1 MTPRVI
7 WYLILFGCD
16 VLTVVLS
23 IINGI
28 KYHIFTNYCLLNINF
43 WVLIGAFFYWGY
55 MMLSEMAESGE
66 SNKGTET
73 FLGGERTQFMTDTLF
88 KYIFS
93 IVIGIT
99 LVNGLFDTNLGDTLF
114 KVIQNLYTNYLF
126 PAACIAEIF
135 LRNRNRSPAPVKD
148 IIILLI
154 IIGISF
160 LLNFLK
166 QFSFKFL
173 TENLALYICQAIGVI
188 IAYFLYDIL
197 VYIKIQGTWAGY
209 AFLSLN

>member
-16 VLTVVLS
+16 
-23 IINGI
+23 
-28 KYHIFTNYCLLNINF
+28 IFTIVCMIIYIDLKVFLLDFNF

-55 MMLSEMAESGE
+55 MMLSEMAQSGE
-66 SNKGTET
+66 SNKATET

-99 LVNGLFDTNLGDTLF
+99 LIEGLFDLSCKTGFLVLI
-114 KVIQNLYTNYLF
+114 KLYTNYLF

-135 LRNRNRSPAPVKD
+135 LRSRNRSPAPLKD

-154 IIGISF
+154 MIGVF
-160 LLNFLK
+160 FVLNVLNKGFDFIKDKLV
-166 QFSFKFL
+166 Q
-173 TENLALYICQAIGVI
+173 YICQAIGVI
-188 IAYFLYDIL
+188 IAYFLYDFL
-197 VYIKIQGTWAGY
+197 VYLKIQGTWAGY
-209 AFLSLN
+209 SFLSSN

>member
-16 VLTVVLS
+16 
-23 IINGI
+23 
-28 KYHIFTNYCLLNINF
+28 IFTIVCMIIYIDLKVFLLDFNF

-55 MMLSEMAESGE
+55 MMLSEMAQSGE
-66 SNKGTET
+66 SNKATET

-99 LVNGLFDTNLGDTLF
+99 LVNGLFNPTFGNSLF
-114 KVIQNLYTNYLF
+114 DLIQSLYTNYLF

-135 LRNRNRSPAPVKD
+135 LRSRNRSPAPLKD

-154 IIGISF
+154 MIGVF
-160 LLNFLK
+160 FVLNVLNKGFDFIKDKLV
-166 QFSFKFL
+166 Q
-173 TENLALYICQAIGVI
+173 YICQAIGVI

-209 AFLSLN
+209 TFLSSN

>member
-16 VLTVVLS
+16 ILTIVLMILHS
-23 IINGI
+23 IKDQLFIDN
-28 KYHIFTNYCLLNINF
+28 CLLNINF
-43 WVLIGAFFYWGY
+43 WVLLGGLIYWGY

-99 LVNGLFDTNLGDTLF
+99 LVNGLFTHSFGNSLF
-114 KVIQNLYTNYLF
+114 ENIQSLYTNYLF

-154 IIGISF
+154 IFGVSF
-160 LLNFLK
+160 VLHFLK

-173 TENLALYICQAIGVI
+173 TDNLALYICQAIGVI

-209 AFLSLN
+209 TFLSSN

>member
-16 VLTVVLS
+16 
-23 IINGI
+23 
-28 KYHIFTNYCLLNINF
+28 IFTIVCMIIYIDLKVFLLDFNF

-55 MMLSEMAESGE
+55 MMLSEMAQSGE
-66 SNKGTET
+66 SNKATET

-99 LVNGLFDTNLGDTLF
+99 LVNGLFTHSFGNSLF
-114 KVIQNLYTNYLF
+114 EIIQSLYTNYLF

-135 LRNRNRSPAPVKD
+135 LRSRNRSPAPLKD

-154 IIGISF
+154 MIGVF
-160 LLNFLK
+160 FVLNVLNKGFDFIKDKLV
-166 QFSFKFL
+166 Q
-173 TENLALYICQAIGVI
+173 YICQAIGVI
-188 IAYFLYDIL
+188 IAYFLYDFL
-197 VYIKIQGTWAGY
+197 VYLKIQGTWAGY
-209 AFLSLN
+209 SFLSSN

>member
-16 VLTVVLS
+16 
-23 IINGI
+23 
-28 KYHIFTNYCLLNINF
+28 IFTIVCMIIYIDLKVFLLDFNF

-55 MMLSEMAESGE
+55 MMLSEMAQSGE
-66 SNKGTET
+66 SNKATET

-99 LVNGLFDTNLGDTLF
+99 LIEGLFDLSF
-114 KVIQNLYTNYLF
+114 KTGFLVLIKLYTNYLF

-135 LRNRNRSPAPVKD
+135 LRSRNRSPAPLKD

-154 IIGISF
+154 MIGVF
-160 LLNFLK
+160 FVLNVLNKGFDFIKDKLV
-166 QFSFKFL
+166 Q
-173 TENLALYICQAIGVI
+173 YICQAIGVI
-188 IAYFLYDIL
+188 IAYFLYDFL
-197 VYIKIQGTWAGY
+197 VYLKIQGTWAGY
-209 AFLSLN
+209 SFLSSN

>member
-16 VLTVVLS
+16 ILTIVLMILHS
-23 IINGI
+23 IKDQLFIDN
-28 KYHIFTNYCLLNINF
+28 CLLNINF
-43 WVLIGAFFYWGY
+43 WVLLGGLIYWGY

-99 LVNGLFDTNLGDTLF
+99 LVNGLFTHSFGNSLF
-114 KVIQNLYTNYLF
+114 EIIQSLYTNYLF

-135 LRNRNRSPAPVKD
+135 LRNRNRSPAPLKD

-154 IIGISF
+154 MIGVF
-160 LLNFLK
+160 FVLNVLNKGFDFIKDKLV
-166 QFSFKFL
+166 Q
-173 TENLALYICQAIGVI
+173 YICQAIGVI
-188 IAYFLYDIL
+188 IAYFLYDFL
-197 VYIKIQGTWAGY
+197 VYLKIQGTWAGY
-209 AFLSLN
+209 TFLSSN

>member
-16 VLTVVLS
+16 ILTIVLMILHS
-23 IINGI
+23 IKDQLFIDN
-28 KYHIFTNYCLLNINF
+28 CLLNINF
-43 WVLIGAFFYWGY
+43 WVLLGGLIYWGY

-99 LVNGLFDTNLGDTLF
+99 LVNGLFNPTFGNSLF
-114 KVIQNLYTNYLF
+114 EIIQSLYTNYLF

-135 LRNRNRSPAPVKD
+135 LRSRNRSPAPFKD

-154 IIGISF
+154 MIGVF
-160 LLNFLK
+160 FVLNVLNKGFDFIKDKLV
-166 QFSFKFL
+166 Q
-173 TENLALYICQAIGVI
+173 YICQAIGVI
-188 IAYFLYDIL
+188 IAYFLYDFL

-209 AFLSLN
+209 SFLSSN

>member
-16 VLTVVLS
+16 
-23 IINGI
+23 
-28 KYHIFTNYCLLNINF
+28 IFTIVCMIIYIDLKVFLLDFNF

-55 MMLSEMAESGE
+55 MMLSEMAQSGE
-66 SNKGTET
+66 SNKATET

-99 LVNGLFDTNLGDTLF
+99 LIEGLFDLSF
-114 KVIQNLYTNYLF
+114 KTGFLVLIKLYTNYLF

-135 LRNRNRSPAPVKD
+135 LRSRNRSPAPFKD

-154 IIGISF
+154 MIGVF
-160 LLNFLK
+160 FVLNVLNKGFDFIKDKLV
-166 QFSFKFL
+166 Q
-173 TENLALYICQAIGVI
+173 YICQAIGVI

-197 VYIKIQGTWAGY
+197 VYIKIQGSFAGY
-209 AFLSLN
+209 TFLSSN

>member
-16 VLTVVLS
+16 
-23 IINGI
+23 
-28 KYHIFTNYCLLNINF
+28 IFTIVCMIIYIKLREFLLDFNF

-55 MMLSEMAESGE
+55 MMLSEMAQSGE
-66 SNKGTET
+66 SNKATET

-99 LVNGLFDTNLGDTLF
+99 LIEGLFDRSFTKGTFLDLT
-114 KVIQNLYTNYLF
+114 KLYTNYLF

-135 LRNRNRSPAPVKD
+135 LRSRNRSPAPLKD

-154 IIGISF
+154 MIGVF
-160 LLNFLK
+160 FVLNVLNKGFDFIKDKLV
-166 QFSFKFL
+166 Q
-173 TENLALYICQAIGVI
+173 YICQAIGVI
-188 IAYFLYDIL
+188 IAYFLYDFL

-209 AFLSLN
+209 TFLSSN

>member
-16 VLTVVLS
+16 
-23 IINGI
+23 
-28 KYHIFTNYCLLNINF
+28 IFTIVCMIIYIKLREFLLDFNF

-55 MMLSEMAESGE
+55 MMLSEMAQSGE
-66 SNKGTET
+66 SNKATET

-99 LVNGLFDTNLGDTLF
+99 LIEGLFDLSF
-114 KVIQNLYTNYLF
+114 KTGFLVLIKLYTNYLF

-135 LRNRNRSPAPVKD
+135 LRSRNRSPAPLKD

-154 IIGISF
+154 MIGVF
-160 LLNFLK
+160 FVLNVLNKGFDFIKDKLV
-166 QFSFKFL
+166 Q
-173 TENLALYICQAIGVI
+173 YICQEIVVI
-188 IAYFLYDIL
+188 NSYFLYDFL
-197 VYIKIQGTWAGY
+197 VYLKIQGTWAGY
-209 AFLSLN
+209 SFLSSN

>member
-16 VLTVVLS
+16 ILTIILMILS
-23 IINGI
+23 SLKAN
-28 KYHIFTNYCLLNINF
+28 IFIGNCLLNINF
-43 WVLIGAFFYWGY
+43 WVLIGGLIYWGY

-73 FLGGERTQFMTDTLF
+73 FLGGQRTQFMTDTLF

-99 LVNGLFDTNLGDTLF
+99 LVNGLFNPTFGNSLF
-114 KVIQNLYTNYLF
+114 DLIQSLYTNYLF

-135 LRNRNRSPAPVKD
+135 LRNRNRSPAPLKD

-154 IIGISF
+154 IFGVSF
-160 LLNFLK
+160 VLNFVRYS
-166 QFSFKFL
+166 SFKFI
-173 TENLALYICQAIGVI
+173 TENLTLYICQAIGVI
-188 IAYFLYDIL
+188 IAYFLYDFL

-209 AFLSLN
+209 AFLSSN

>member
-16 VLTVVLS
+16 
-23 IINGI
+23 
-28 KYHIFTNYCLLNINF
+28 IFTIVCMIIYIKLREFLLDFNF

-55 MMLSEMAESGE
+55 MMLSEMAQSGE
-66 SNKGTET
+66 SNKATET

-99 LVNGLFDTNLGDTLF
+99 LIEGLFDLSF
-114 KVIQNLYTNYLF
+114 KTGFLVLIKLYTNYLF

-135 LRNRNRSPAPVKD
+135 LRNRNRSPAPLKD

-154 IIGISF
+154 IFGVSF
-160 LLNFLK
+160 VLNVLNKGFDFIKDKLV
-166 QFSFKFL
+166 Q
-173 TENLALYICQAIGVI
+173 YICQAIGVI
-188 IAYFLYDIL
+188 IAYFLYDFL
-197 VYIKIQGTWAGY
+197 VYLKIQGTWAGY
-209 AFLSLN
+209 SFLSSN

>member
-16 VLTVVLS
+16 ILTIVLMILHS
-23 IINGI
+23 IKDYTFIDN
-28 KYHIFTNYCLLNINF
+28 CLLNINF
-43 WVLIGAFFYWGY
+43 WVLLGGLIYWGY

-73 FLGGERTQFMTDTLF
+73 FLGGQRTQFMTDTLF

-99 LVNGLFDTNLGDTLF
+99 LVNGLFNPTFGNSLF
-114 KVIQNLYTNYLF
+114 EIIQSLYTNYLF

-135 LRNRNRSPAPVKD
+135 LRNRNRSPAPLKD

-154 IIGISF
+154 MIGVF
-160 LLNFLK
+160 FVLNVLNKGFDFIKDKLV
-166 QFSFKFL
+166 Q
-173 TENLALYICQAIGVI
+173 YICQAIGVI

-209 AFLSLN
+209 TFLSSN

>member
-16 VLTVVLS
+16 
-23 IINGI
+23 
-28 KYHIFTNYCLLNINF
+28 IFTIVCMIIYIDLKVFLLDFNF

-55 MMLSEMAESGE
+55 MMLSEMAQSGE
-66 SNKGTET
+66 SNKATET

-99 LVNGLFDTNLGDTLF
+99 LIEGLFDRSFTKGTFLDLT
-114 KVIQNLYTNYLF
+114 KLYTNYLF

-135 LRNRNRSPAPVKD
+135 LRSRNRSPAPLKD

-154 IIGISF
+154 MIGVF
-160 LLNFLK
+160 FVLNVLNKGFDFIKDKLV
-166 QFSFKFL
+166 Q
-173 TENLALYICQAIGVI
+173 YICQAIGVI
-188 IAYFLYDIL
+188 IAYFLYDFL
-197 VYIKIQGTWAGY
+197 VYLKIQGTWAGY
-209 AFLSLN
+209 SFLSSN

>member
-16 VLTVVLS
+16 
-23 IINGI
+23 
-28 KYHIFTNYCLLNINF
+28 IFTIVCMIIYIDLKVFLLDFNF

-55 MMLSEMAESGE
+55 MMLSEMAQSGE
-66 SNKGTET
+66 SNKATET

-99 LVNGLFDTNLGDTLF
+99 LVNGLFTHSFGNSLF
-114 KVIQNLYTNYLF
+114 EIIQSLYTNYLF

-154 IIGISF
+154 IFGVSF
-160 LLNFLK
+160 VLHF
-166 QFSFKFL
+166 F
-173 TENLALYICQAIGVI
+173 
-188 IAYFLYDIL
+188 
-197 VYIKIQGTWAGY
+197 
-209 AFLSLN
+209 

>member
-16 VLTVVLS
+16 ILTIVLMILS
-23 IINGI
+23 SLKAN
-28 KYHIFTNYCLLNINF
+28 IFIGNCLLNINF
-43 WVLIGAFFYWGY
+43 WVLIGGLIYWGY

-73 FLGGERTQFMTDTLF
+73 FLGGQRTQFMTDTLF

-99 LVNGLFDTNLGDTLF
+99 LVNGLFNPTFGNSLF
-114 KVIQNLYTNYLF
+114 DLIQSLYTNYLF

-135 LRNRNRSPAPVKD
+135 LRNRNRSPAPLKD

-154 IIGISF
+154 IFGVSF
-160 LLNFLK
+160 VLNFVRYS
-166 QFSFKFL
+166 SFKFI
-173 TENLALYICQAIGVI
+173 TENLTLYICQAIGVI
-188 IAYFLYDIL
+188 IAYFLYDFL

-209 AFLSLN
+209 AFLSSN

>member
-16 VLTVVLS
+16 
-23 IINGI
+23 
-28 KYHIFTNYCLLNINF
+28 IFTIVCMIIYIDLKVFLLDFNF

-55 MMLSEMAESGE
+55 MMLSEMAQSGE
-66 SNKGTET
+66 SNKATET

-99 LVNGLFDTNLGDTLF
+99 LIEGLFDLSF
-114 KVIQNLYTNYLF
+114 KTGFLVLIKLYTNYLF

-135 LRNRNRSPAPVKD
+135 LRSRNRSPAPLKD

-154 IIGISF
+154 MIGVF
-160 LLNFLK
+160 FVLNVLNKGFDFIKDKLV
-166 QFSFKFL
+166 Q
-173 TENLALYICQAIGVI
+173 YICQAIGVI
-188 IAYFLYDIL
+188 IAYFLYDFL

-209 AFLSLN
+209 TFLSSN

>member
-16 VLTVVLS
+16 
-23 IINGI
+23 
-28 KYHIFTNYCLLNINF
+28 IFTIVCMIIYIDLKVFLLDFNF

-55 MMLSEMAESGE
+55 MMLSEMAQSGE
-66 SNKGTET
+66 SNKATET

-99 LVNGLFDTNLGDTLF
+99 LIEGLFDLSF
-114 KVIQNLYTNYLF
+114 KTGFLVLIKLYTNYLF

-135 LRNRNRSPAPVKD
+135 LRSRNRSPAPLKD

-154 IIGISF
+154 MIGVF
-160 LLNFLK
+160 FVLNVLNKGFDFIKDKLV
-166 QFSFKFL
+166 Q
-173 TENLALYICQAIGVI
+173 YICQAIGVI
-188 IAYFLYDIL
+188 IAYFLYDFL
-197 VYIKIQGTWAGY
+197 VYLKIQGTWAGY
-209 AFLSLN
+209 TFLSSN